1 MTTSGPTHRR
11 SIHLHLCTRT
21 FGTPIDLPARVQITR
36 NKMSQT
42 RAHSNLREFTAEYH
56 TPQRTRF
63 FDAFHAKPPD
73 QTIFA
78 FVKEHKHQDWCPSQ
92 NTLRRWLQQEEE
104 SARTPTRRPPAK
116 ARGRRPLQD
125 AALEQVETMARGPQ
139 ELRLRNWQYHSEQA
153 GVSMRTMRRYCKR
166 RVPPVLR
173 TERRWPKPT
182 ISLKKKAPMRTD
194 DCHDGR
200 SNLATG
206 QWILHEKGY
215 DDGILMEQQPGT
227 STHDDDSCQGQ
238 VTTTYRHQLII
249 SEQPGILPTNSSVQ

>member
-1 MTTSGPTHRR
+1 VAERLFTLTSVELLIVVCHEAATTVFEFTCLLMDSRFGKLHPQWHKGLPFQMTTSGPTHRR

-92 NTLRRWLQQEEE
+92 NTN
-104 SARTPTRRPPAK
+104 SAPSGQSERPPAI
-116 ARGRRPLQD
+116 ARRR
-125 AALEQVETMARGPQ
+125 T
-139 ELRLRNWQYHSEQA
+139 
-153 GVSMRTMRRYCKR
+153 
-166 RVPPVLR
+166 
-173 TERRWPKPT
+173 
-182 ISLKKKAPMRTD
+182 
-194 DCHDGR
+194 
-200 SNLATG
+200 
-206 QWILHEKGY
+206 
-215 DDGILMEQQPGT
+215 
-227 STHDDDSCQGQ
+227 
-238 VTTTYRHQLII
+238 
-249 SEQPGILPTNSSVQ
+249 